1 MSKPPLGFVPEPLF
15 LELSAILPSRKT
27 PEGLFASRKFKQILA
42 SIEAIGLIEPLSVGK
57 PSREGQYILL
67 DGHTRLVALKQL
79 GFDKAPCLV
88 ATDDE
93 SYTYNN
99 RVNRLSSIQEH
110 LMIRRAVERGVTPE
124 KLAKVSIS
132 VQFFPGISVQKFPVC

>member
-1 MSKPPLGFVPEPLF
+1 M
-15 LELSAILPSRKT
+15 
-27 PEGLFASRKFKQILA
+27 
-42 SIEAIGLIEPLSVGK
+42 GK
-57 PSREGQYILL
+57 PSRESQYILL

-88 ATDDE
+88 ATNDE

-110 LMIRRAVERGVTPE
+110 LMIRRAVGLTKCLTDRVPVG
-124 KLAKVSIS
+124 S
-132 VQFFPGISVQKFPVC
+132 VIQLCTVRV